1 MDSLVIDCG
10 KIVLP
15 NETLSAMRILIQ
27 GGLIADIASHL
38 DPPPDATIIDAR
50 DRIVMAGFID
60 IHVHGAVGADT
71 MDASAESLT
80 RMSRFFALH
89 GVTGFLA
96 TTFTAERAAIE
107 KTLRFFETRADSK
120 GAQILGVH
128 LEGPYLN
135 PKRCG
140 AQAVEHMRAANVD
153 EYETWLDSR
162 VVKLITVAPEIE
174 GGITLV
180 QDAARRGIAVA
191 LGHTDATFVQAQRAF
206 AIGANQATH
215 TFNQM
220 RELHHREPGT
230 VGAVLVNDAVFAQII
245 CDNVHVAPAVIDA
258 LYRCKGA
265 DKMCVIT
272 DAILATGLNDG
283 DYALDGRHVSVSGGV
298 ARIDNGA
305 LAGSTATMDQC
316 FRNVIAAT
324 NCSLVEASKMCSHAP
339 ACSIGLGDN
348 KGKLAKGFDADLVV
362 LDENF
367 GVVYTIVGGMPIV
380 P

>member
-10 KIVLP
+10 RIVLP
-15 NETLSAMRILIQ
+15 NETLSAMRLLIQ
-27 GGLIADIASHL
+27 GGRIVEIAAHL
-38 DPPPDATIIDAR
+38 EPPEDVTIIDAR
-50 DRIVMAGFID
+50 DHIVMAGFID

-80 RMSRFFALH
+80 RMARFFAQH

-96 TTFTAERAAIE
+96 TTITARRAAIE
-107 KTLRFFETRADSK
+107 KTLRFFETRSVSE

-140 AQAVEHMRAANVD
+140 AQAVEHMRAANVE
-153 EYETWLDSR
+153 EYEPWLNSG

-272 DAILATGLNDG
+272 DAILASGLGDG
-283 DYALDGRHVSVSGGV
+283 HYEFDGRQVSVSGGE
-298 ARIDNGA
+298 ARLDNGA
-305 LAGSTATMDQC
+305 LAGSTVTMNQC

-324 NCSLVEASKMCSHAP
+324 NCSLVDASKMCSHTP

-367 GVVYTIVGGMPIV
+367 RVVYTIVGGTPIV